1 MDSGTATAKI
11 KKLSKV
17 LRFIAAIAMISTP
30 VLVAMF
36 WINQGQPFAPWLK
49 IDLLPE
55 GLAHQE
61 YLRPIA
67 DLKPI
72 FRLAG
77 FLVSLIPAGI
87 TVMVCFYLSQLFAIF
102 EKMEFFSEASVGSIR
117 KIGWTL
123 LIGQMI
129 HPFYVALMT
138 LVLSIS
144 NPAGERFIAVEL
156 GAAELKMI
164 AIAAGIIL
172 ISWIMDEGRKLQE
185 ENAATI

>member
-1 MDSGTATAKI
+1 MDSGTAPAKI
-11 KKLSKV
+11 KKLSKI
-17 LRFIAAIAMISTP
+17 LRMIAAIAMIGTP
-30 VLVAMF
+30 ILVAMF
-36 WINQGQPFAPWLK
+36 WINQGQPIAPWLK

-55 GLAHQE
+55 GLAHAE

-67 DLKPI
+67 DLQPI
-72 FRLAG
+72 YRLAG

-87 TVMVCFYLSQLFAIF
+87 TVLACYYLSRLFGLF
-102 EKMEFFSEASVGSIR
+102 EKMEFFSAASVGCIR

-138 LVLSIS
+138 LALSIS

-156 GAAELKMI
+156 GAAEMKMI

-172 ISWIMDEGRKLQE
+172 ISWIMEEGRKLQE